1 MINTEDQELFEFISW
16 FQKNYNL
23 EINIYE
29 LKLVIKAAENANI
42 TVDSA
47 TRTTLAALMKQNNL
61 TPESTVKL
69 YLDIQTQN
77 NSSNFVDELIDKT
90 VEKIEPQLDEAVIV
104 AKAEIAA
111 LFLEKFN
118 TPGMSHQVNDFASQ
132 YEGKIS
138 GSLAARKQALNQ
150 RFGRLLNQEK
160 PQNVDQ
166 VLQVGKR
173 LVGNSSTNVNLK
185 ALKSQV
191 IKLPPKE
198 A

>member
-16 FQKNYNL
+16 FQKNYNQ

-90 VEKIEPQLDEAVIV
+90 VEKFQPQISEAVFLT
-104 AKAEIAA
+104 KAEIAA
-111 LFLEKFN
+111 RFLEEFN
-118 TPGMSHQVNDFASQ
+118 TPGGAHQVDDFASQ

-138 GSLAARKQALNQ
+138 DSLAARKQALNQ
-150 RFGRLLNQEK
+150 RFGRLLNQKK
-160 PQNVDQ
+160 PQNIDQ
-166 VLQVGKR
+166 ILETGKN
-173 LVGNSSTNVNLK
+173 LVGNSSTKVK
-185 ALKSQV
+185 SLKSQV